1 MSINEFVVITPDT
14 CAMVA
19 DQLHPET
26 GGSAS
31 DSVDRIARYFDG
43 MAVGGFY
50 FNTISVEL
58 GMVQASG
65 TVSFL
70 LVAQGDT
77 VTVGSTVFTGTNGT
91 PGATQFQ
98 TNATPSL
105 AADIVAA
112 ASLAAAIKAN
122 AATNVL
128 VSVTYVTG
136 TPKVLVTVIQPG
148 LIGNYMPL
156 AISAHGSIISPV
168 NPLAPVSPLG
178 TAATYAVLA
187 KSAVSSSGNTVL
199 IGDLGISPGTSI
211 TGFPPGLYSGNL
223 HQTDAAAAQ
232 AQLDVT
238 SAAAALKA
246 TSVDTD
252 ITSTDLGS
260 YSAVPGHYKAN
271 VAGTWTAGALT
282 LNGAGRYIFEFGTS
296 LTLPANASII
306 LTNGATADNVY
317 FITGT
322 TFIFGATNTTYGNIL
337 AGTAITTASATNHT
351 GRLLIYGASGTA
363 VSMPS
368 AATINSP
375 VGGQVGGGA
384 NGGCLPR
391 VVLA

>member
-1 MSINEFVVITPDT
+1 MSINEFVVITPDS
-14 CAMVA
+14 CAMVS
-19 DQLHPET
+19 DQLHPEV

-43 MAVGGFY
+43 MAIGSFY

-77 VTVGSTVFTGTNGT
+77 VTVGSTIFTGTNGT
-91 PGATQFQ
+91 PGATGFQ
-98 TNATPSL
+98 TNATPSA

-112 ASLAAAIKAN
+112 ASLASKIAAN
-122 AATNVL
+122 AGTNTLVTPTNVA
-128 VSVTYVTG
+128 G
-136 TPKVLVTVIQPG
+136 TPKVLITVIQPG

-156 AISAHGSIISPV
+156 AISAHGSIVSPV

-187 KSAVSSSGNTVL
+187 KSAVSNTGNTIL
-199 IGDLGISPGTSI
+199 NGDLGISPGTSI
-211 TGFPPGLYSGNL
+211 TGFPPGLYSGTL

-232 AQLDVT
+232 AEVDAT
-238 SAAAALKA
+238 AAAVALKA

-322 TFIFGATNTTYGNIL
+322 TFIFGATNTTYGTIL
-337 AGTAITTASATNHT
+337 AGTAITTASATSHT
-351 GRLLIYGASGTA
+351 GRLLVYGASGTA
-363 VSMPS
+363 VNIPS
-368 AATINSP
+368 ALTLNSP
-375 VGGQVGGGA
+375 VTGQVGGGA
-384 NGGCLPR
+384 GGSCLPR
-391 VVLA
+391 VVLS